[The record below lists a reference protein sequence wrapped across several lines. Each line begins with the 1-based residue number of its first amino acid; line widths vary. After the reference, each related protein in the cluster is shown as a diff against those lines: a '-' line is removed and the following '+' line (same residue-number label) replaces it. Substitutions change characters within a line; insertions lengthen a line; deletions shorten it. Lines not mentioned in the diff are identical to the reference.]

1 MATYNGEPYLEEQ
14 LRSILAQT
22 ILPGA
27 IIVCDDR
34 STDGTV
40 GILEKFRRQF
50 PMLQYFVNDGN
61 LGVIRNFKKAVSL
74 ATGNGYIALADQ
86 DDSWHP
92 DKLEKLYGKLA
103 SIDDQEIPALVYSDL
118 RVVDEQM
125 QVLNNSFWNEL
136 GQDWYRHCFQ
146 TLLVGNFVTGCTIL
160 MNQPMRSVFA
170 DMPAEVTMHD
180 AWISLVA
187 FSFGKALVVNEAL
200 VDYRRHAHNLAFVN
214 DRRRKNILQKMA
226 AQLKLILLPNDYLV
240 KQLSMVELFN
250 QMYGSRLNEVQS
262 QYVTDFLELK
272 GKSYLVKR
280 MLLRTFFK
288 DHRIK

>member
-50 PMLQYFVNDGN
+50 PILQYFVNDGN